1 MRKIL
6 LTGIAMM
13 TIAISSCDD
22 QTYMT
27 GNSLTTDVDRF
38 SIESDT
44 FDVQTK
50 SILAGSVISRS
61 TYTYLGRIK
70 DPETGSYITSDFAT
84 AFSLLENESS
94 NIFAGEDIIV
104 NKDSLGIVADSCGT
118 LFIVHAVPGE
128 PDFKGDP
135 DRVKASTPQ
144 QFFSTEYTT
153 IGEVL
158 RPADSLVGRRAGE
171 HAWRLYQRH
180 TLFDHDYDDADT
192 TRMYCTEL
200 VAYAYRQA
208 GHDVDQGR
216 RHHVNLPILQGEC
229 MFPSDIYASDFLTS
243 VIHF

>member
-1 MRKIL
+1 MRNHEK
-6 LTGIAMM
+6 
-13 TIAISSCDD
+13 SS
-22 QTYMT
+22 QRKAFGT
-27 GNSLTTDVDRF
+27 L
-38 SIESDT
+38 
-44 FDVQTK
+44 
-50 SILAGSVISRS
+50 
-61 TYTYLGRIK
+61 
-70 DPETGSYITSDFAT
+70 AT
-84 AFSLLENESS
+84 AFQHFSFAQFLNFSFSQFLILSISSFLLLPSCRQHKEGSKEEAQS
-94 NIFAGEDIIV
+94 FYCLLP
-104 NKDSLGIVADSCGT
+104 DSFRLQPGDVVFRRGGGFTSHVVINADREGQYSHCGIVADSCGT

-135 DRVKASTPQ
+135 DRVKASMPQ